1 MNKPKKLPRVLSVAA
16 IATMLVMTTSVAS
29 LMSGCGCDNETAG
42 TKPVI
47 NNTATTVAAEQ
58 TTVVNEKSENEVNE
72 NSEITTTSA
81 QSSNEKS
88 ESSENSQQENSSN
101 EKPESSE
108 TSSKAESSDNSSSV
122 VSDVNTDEGICNV
135 DGKKYEVGSK
145 VTSTYYLTS
154 PVVLVNYQG
163 NIEYDS
169 KYLKITSARLAEK
182 SAPSGMVNYANL
194 NNEITFIGSVLSG
207 YDYTKE
213 DKFLTVTYEVL
224 KEGTTSTRYNW
235 QNASELLSDYT
246 LKSYVTDGKPA
257 AGLKIRQ
264 ELS

>member
-1 MNKPKKLPRVLSVAA
+1 MNKPKKLPRVLSIAA
-16 IATMLVMTTSVAS
+16 IAAMLVMTTSVAS
-29 LMSGCGCDNETAG
+29 LMSGCGCDNETTG

-47 NNTATTVAAEQ
+47 NNTATTVAAAQ
-58 TTVVNEKSENEVNE
+58 TTVANEKSESEASE
-72 NSEITTTSA
+72 SSQNSNSSS

-88 ESSENSQQENSSN
+88 ESSENSKQENSSN
-101 EKPESSE
+101 EKSESSD
-108 TSSKAESSDNSSSV
+108 TSSKAESSNNNSASN
-122 VSDVNTDEGICNV
+122 SDVKTEEGFCNV
-135 DGKKYEVGSK
+135 DGKKYAVGSR
-145 VTSTYYLTS
+145 VTSTYYLKS

-163 NIEYDS
+163 TIDYDS
-169 KYLKITSARLAEK
+169 KYLKITSAKLAEK
-182 SAPSGMVNYANL
+182 SASSGMVNYANL

-224 KEGTTSTRYNW
+224 KEGATSTRYNW

-257 AGLKIRQ
+257 DGLTIRQ

>member
-1 MNKPKKLPRVLSVAA
+1 MNKPKKMPRVLSVAA
-16 IATMLVMTTSVAS
+16 IAAMLIITTSVAS
-29 LMSGCGCDNETAG
+29 IMSGCGCDNETTG

-47 NNTATTVAAEQ
+47 NNTATTVAADQ
-58 TTVVNEKSENEVNE
+58 TTVVNEKSESEV
-72 NSEITTTSA
+72 SESSSTAS

-88 ESSENSQQENSSN
+88 ESSENSKQENSSN
-101 EKPESSE
+101 EKSENSDSESKSESSNN
-108 TSSKAESSDNSSSV
+108 NSSANSEV
-122 VSDVNTDEGICNV
+122 KVEEGYCNV

-145 VTSTYYLTS
+145 VTSTYYLKS

-169 KYLKITSARLAEK
+169 KYLKITSARLGEK
-182 SAPSGMVNYANL
+182 SSATGVINYANL
-194 NNEITFIGSVLSG
+194 NNEITFIGSLLSG
-207 YDYTKE
+207 YDYTTE

-224 KEGTTSTRYNW
+224 KEGSTTTRYNW

-257 AGLKIRQ
+257 DGLKIRQ
-264 ELS
+264 ELT